1 MWREKGTPTK
11 RERGG
16 GERETLTHTG
26 LNTNTHSHTHT
37 HANTHSHTHTHTH
50 KHKHKNT
57 NTRSFTRHPP
67 LPLFWFCLTAPVD
80 KQHVV
85 AGIEPEGP
93 AFGLL
98 EVGDVI
104 EAINAINTRNLS
116 RHAVPRIIGKKQV
129 LNLRIQRMPQLPE
142 NGSSGVAE
150 HGNGTGTGTG
160 TGTALRRRSSSNIV
174 PYATMGTPMQ
184 SVVDE
189 LRQRAATPRKQ
200 GESGAAQASL
210 PGTTPMATA
219 QTHQPVQASEPSDR
233 IVPVGRQQANGRTQ
247 PAAAPGGG
255 GQFLT
260 PQGRAHRVPSLDFSV
275 SVQLE
280 ILHLFFSPSC
290 I

>member
-104 EAINAINTRNLS
+104 EAINAINPRNLS

-160 TGTALRRRSSSNIV
+160 TGTALRRRSSMISSLWTDTRPACDV
-174 PYATMGTPMQ
+174 TRSAP
-184 SVVDE
+184 
-189 LRQRAATPRKQ
+189 RAAIT
-200 GESGAAQASL
+200 SAS
-210 PGTTPMATA
+210 ATA
-219 QTHQPVQASEPSDR
+219 CRRRRCP
-233 IVPVGRQQANGRTQ
+233 
-247 PAAAPGGG
+247 
-255 GQFLT
+255 L
-260 PQGRAHRVPSLDFSV
+260 
-275 SVQLE
+275 
-280 ILHLFFSPSC
+280 
-290 I
+290 